1 MDGSVDQQARDETH
15 DTAAKLS
22 THEAVCAERYAG
34 IQKSFQTGAEKMK
47 DLGDGQK
54 MILRILGWGGA
65 LTLTTLLAA
74 TGWLTAR
81 LAEIALK

>member
-1 MDGSVDQQARDETH
+1 V
-15 DTAAKLS
+15 
-22 THEAVCAERYAG
+22 
-34 IQKSFQTGAEKMK
+34 
-47 DLGDGQK
+47 
-54 MILRILGWGGA
+54 ILRILAWGGA

>member
-1 MDGSVDQQARDETH
+1 MSGSVDQHARDEAGDAMSRIT
-15 DTAAKLS
+15 

-34 IQKSFQTGAEKMK
+34 IQNSFRTGSEKMK
-47 DLGDGQK
+47 ELGEGQT
-54 MILRILGWGGA
+54 MILRILAWGGA
-65 LTLTTLLAA
+65 LTLTTLVAA

>member
-1 MDGSVDQQARDETH
+1 MDGSVDQHARDDATG
-15 DTAAKLS
+15 ALAKLA

-34 IQKSFQTGAEKMK
+34 IQNSFRTGSEKMK
-47 DLGDGQK
+47 ELGEGQT
-54 MILRILGWGGA
+54 MILRILAWGGA
-65 LTLTTLLAA
+65 LTLTTLVAA

>member
-1 MDGSVDQQARDETH
+1 MIDGVDQHARD
-15 DTAAKLS
+15 DAQGALAKLA

-34 IQKSFQTGAEKMK
+34 IQKSFQAGTDKMK

-54 MILRILGWGGA
+54 AILRLIGWGGA
-65 LTLTTLLAA
+65 FTLTTLIAA
-74 TGWLTAR
+74 TGWLTAK